1 MERGGTWLAI
11 STKMKREFEFIYKQI
26 AECGTAVGWT
36 YKIQLKQAEVNT
48 TFSRRIKWAS
58 VILSAIVSVSAIS
71 AALKIF
77 NISDELADFITALIG
92 IFATAAIGLDN
103 KLDYLTLAKDNIKCG
118 AVCRDI
124 TKSYR
129 SLLTDIKSG
138 VLQDYDEIVKRRDE
152 LQRQEL
158 ELFSSAPITFQRA
171 LKKAEK
177 RLMEARDNQTSEIE
191 IRNVLGDSYILN
203 DDDFED

>member
-1 MERGGTWLAI
+1 
-11 STKMKREFEFIYKQI
+11 MKRDFIIIYNQI
-26 AECGTAVGWT
+26 AECATAVGWT

-77 NISDELADFITALIG
+77 NISDVLADFITALIG

-103 KLDYLTLAKDNIKCG
+103 KLDYSTLAKENIKCG

-138 VLQDYDEIVKRRDE
+138 VLQDYDEIVKRRDD

-191 IRNVLGDSYILN
+191 IRNVLGDSYMLN
-203 DDDFED
+203 DDDLED

>member
-1 MERGGTWLAI
+1 
-11 STKMKREFEFIYKQI
+11 MKREFEFIYKQI

-77 NISDELADFITALIG
+77 NISDDLADFITALIG

-103 KLDYLTLAKDNIKCG
+103 KLDYLTLAKENIKCG

>member
-1 MERGGTWLAI
+1 
-11 STKMKREFEFIYKQI
+11 MKREFEFIYKQI

>member
-1 MERGGTWLAI
+1 
-11 STKMKREFEFIYKQI
+11 MKREFEFIYKQI

-103 KLDYLTLAKDNIKCG
+103 KLDYLTLAKENIKCG